1 MNRRR
6 HSRLRQQARKYGSIA
21 GVGILP
27 MIFIWWI
34 FGSAP
39 VEPPQP
45 EKATTPAPPPPPPDS
60 ITRVE
65 GWIPYWGDPVGTT
78 RSAIAA
84 GFTDLLFFGATLASD
99 GKMKLDRHTY
109 MKRAIDLAHESGVS
123 SWLTVTNHGKSLAK
137 VLVPNKRKQL
147 VDRII
152 ATFKASG
159 CKHLDLDLET
169 LTGAQWKELPHL
181 AVALREKLPKQ
192 ARLSMTLQPADT
204 KLRPWA
210 VPHVKA
216 MLQDPGIFVVR
227 FMCYD
232 YHWRTS
238 LPGALYSRPAFNRL
252 LDCYKGHEEKLCMA
266 LPLYGYDWPRP
277 ENVSVPSAKVVTMSE
292 LPEFTAL
299 AGVKVK
305 WMEEEGELAVVYQNG
320 DLPRMAAVP
329 SLRTIADRSEIARQR
344 GLTSV
349 AFWHLGC
356 GRLASVRNAI
366 RPGENWKEDPK
377 AIPTASWASVL
388 DPYKE
393 KNCRAIIA
401 KPTDSFATL
410 AKQHRVSASALYLF
424 NEHLTDRTMK
434 GKTVYLPLAKIE

>member
-6 HSRLRQQARKYGSIA
+6 HSKRRQQVRKFSSIA
-21 GVGILP
+21 GVAVIPLLC
-27 MIFIWWI
+27 IWWI
-34 FGSAP
+34 FGSSS
-39 VEPPQP
+39 VEPQP
-45 EKATTPAPPPPPPDS
+45 PEQPAPPPPPPLPPDS

-65 GWIPYWGDPVGTT
+65 GWIPYWGDPVETT
-78 RSAIAA
+78 RAAIEA
-84 GFTDLLFFGATLASD
+84 GFTDLLFFGATLGPD
-99 GKMKLDRHTY
+99 GKMKLDRHSHV
-109 MKRAIDLAHESGVS
+109 KKAIDVAHERGVA

-137 VLVPNKRKQL
+137 VLLPNKRNQL

-159 CKHLDLDLET
+159 CNHLDLDLET
-169 LTGAQWKELPHL
+169 LTGPQWRELPHL
-181 AVALREKLPKQ
+181 ASALREKLPKE

-210 VPHVKA
+210 VPHVKT
-216 MLQDPGIFVVR
+216 MLKDPGIFVVR

-238 LPGALYSRPAFNRL
+238 LPGALYSRPAYNRL
-252 LDCYKGHEEKLCMA
+252 LDCYKGHEAKLCMA

-277 ENVSVPSAKVVTMSE
+277 ENVSVPSAKVVTLSQ

-356 GRLASVRNAI
+356 GRLVSVRNAV

-377 AIPTASWASVL
+377 AIPIASWANLL

-401 KPTDSFATL
+401 GPRDSFATL